1 MANKADNLSES
12 SEVVYRDPKA
22 EKIEKFGM
30 IANFMWRRAFF
41 ILKDVIE
48 SGVKVRVLDPC
59 AGGGKLLSKSDKGF
73 VSVGYEPE
81 YVNWY
86 FAHNYLKQKGYDAT
100 MINDCFEAHFADVNP
115 LGFHLV
121 ISIPYTDREINGA
134 YEIDKKY
141 LEISN
146 YAFYVISR
154 SIDVLFDK
162 GIGIFCLPKE
172 YVESEKYV
180 SHMESIME
188 KADILTVEIY
198 EKWAILVMKKN

>member
-1 MANKADNLSES
+1 MAD
-12 SEVVYRDPKA
+12 EVVYRDPKA
-22 EKIEKFGM
+22 EKIDKFSM

-41 ILKDVIE
+41 VLKDVID

-73 VSVGYEPE
+73 ESVGYESE
-81 YVNWY
+81 YVDWY
-86 FAHNYLKQKGYDAT
+86 FAHNYMMQKGYDAT
-100 MINDCFEAHFADVNP
+100 MINDCFESHFADVNP

-121 ISIPYTDREINGA
+121 ISIPYTDREINGK

-141 LEISN
+141 LEIGN
-146 YAFYVISR
+146 YAFYVMNR

-172 YVESEKYV
+172 YVESEKYQN
-180 SHMESIME
+180 HMEEIME

-198 EKWAILVMKKN
+198 EKWAILVMKKI